1 MGGGRLGLGGSS
13 YEYKALLQ
21 RDRMAGERREAEK
34 GGVSCVW
41 GKQIEAGSVRLGML
55 TSEVETAK
63 TVPRQV

>member
-34 GGVSCVW
+34 GGVSCIW
-41 GKQIEAGSVRLGML
+41 GKQIEAGGVEVRN
-55 TSEVETAK
+55 AHI
-63 TVPRQV
+63 